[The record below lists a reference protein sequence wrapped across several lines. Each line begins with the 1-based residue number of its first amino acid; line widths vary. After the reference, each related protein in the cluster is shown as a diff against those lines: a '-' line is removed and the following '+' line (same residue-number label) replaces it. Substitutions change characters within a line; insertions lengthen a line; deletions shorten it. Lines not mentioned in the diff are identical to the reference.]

1 MYLDCLY
8 LDMNG
13 VIHQC
18 SHSSDE
24 KLITSRDESEIF
36 LAVFAYVQALFDK
49 IRPSK
54 LFFLAVDG
62 VAPRAKM
69 NQQRSRR
76 FRTAA
81 EKAEAEAKEA
91 KKEQA
96 AMAKILNDPNN
107 VTTSAKA
114 PVKYFDTNCITPGTE
129 FMEKLSAHL
138 CYFIAKRIDEDPNWR
153 NVKIVFSGPEV
164 PGEGEHKVME
174 WIRSERARPD
184 HEANLRHCLYGL
196 DADLIMLGLLSHE
209 PHFSLLREEVT
220 FGRTKKTM
228 GCSGLKS
235 ADQTRFQLL
244 HLGLMRDYMQNEF
257 GGAVADSL
265 PFAYDFERILDDFV
279 LLSLFVGNDF
289 LPHLPHLHI
298 NENALGLLFE
308 AYKTTLP
315 QLDGYLN
322 DCGKINLKRC
332 AQVLKNVVE
341 FERQV
346 FESECADELMS
357 ISAKAKSQNSPQN
370 LQKSTDSSLPPI
382 TPKQRSLFDDFI
394 NNFLKKEKVTYWE
407 CDPELVAKHPEDRVF
422 VAGLAKDFMLILEF
436 TEDHSFVIR
445 KCFEDE
451 EDEFFDPENNDA
463 KWEFSINTAKVIS
476 KYEKR
481 PILSELDPA
490 QLAKSILQHE
500 EALWQ
505 SWKARYY
512 SEKMELRET
521 KARDALIQKYCE
533 GLEWV
538 MAYYYEGVASWS
550 WFFNYHYAPFLSDI
564 IEFLNAEPLSND
576 HVGNYK
582 KAKFELGRPFAPFEQ
597 LMGVLPSLSS
607 ALVPGPLAALMTS
620 PESPILHFFPTE
632 FESDLNGKK
641 NSWEAV
647 VKIPFIDEDLL
658 VKTLNQKYCLLTEV
672 ELRRNRFGD
681 SYTFEYCKTNN
692 GSFNWPAPSASFEPL
707 EESRVKMTIQKI
719 EKPSREELRKGL
731 APGTLF
737 GLEGPPSFPSLRTL
751 PHSSA
756 LQHLDVQVFPGQAS
770 KSMTLA
776 LVITDAHVA
785 KYNGKPSDV
794 FANESVHINWPHLL
808 EAKIVAITDGER
820 VYTRENPNSPI
831 NLTPQLLQKY
841 AGQGVQ
847 DYGQLTGRIEE
858 TYSKRQ
864 GILLAGGVSLLAV
877 LHPFKRLIMDSN
889 SGAIL
894 KEFDETRCEIVPL
907 QLLIFNL
914 PRVDERFQGR
924 AAFASDPIALVAKSF
939 HIGDDVIYVGP
950 MGITFGS
957 VDGYVQDGR
966 ALSVRVEDYESAD
979 LREIVKSSLSRIDT
993 NFLDGKDVAQMLG
1006 VPMWLL
1012 SKLTST
1018 HQILHQGKSVVN
1030 VGFGIK
1036 FEGKSRAVPD
1046 LARRAGPGK
1055 WQYSRK
1061 FIADLEEYVRK
1072 FPQLIAALVK
1082 SGSSSDRPNLETLI
1096 PTPKMDEVKAWLK
1109 SHGYPVGSESAQPC
1123 DRVEMLDSR
1132 GVEELAGMLE
1142 KGKLKSA
1149 LNRGKDLRKLSPC
1162 KPEHL
1167 LTRDTA
1173 RLYCVQ
1179 QSEKQ
1184 QQQLSAGDRALW
1196 CGDGADGVPF
1206 GCPGTILAVFSDST
1220 TATIWFLAD
1229 LNLRGI
1235 GCDLGGF
1242 LPGSL
1247 KNRGLVAHSEKILKL
1262 QPGKRAIKSSGDI
1275 RVNSNVMK
1283 FADATEKSKPHRVNS
1298 AATVAKPAAVVPT
1311 VSAVEILDN
1320 LFQAASLA
1328 SNKLEVKSFKTVG
1341 KQAVQPQ
1348 AEVPVKKAEAP
1359 VQSQAQV
1366 SAQIPAQ
1373 STKHSTATFKKKPA
1387 ATSGTVKISYSTK
1400 TKTTQIEK

>member
-1 MYLDCLY
+1 
-8 LDMNG
+8 MNG

-36 LAVFAYVQALFDK
+36 LAIFAYVQALFDK

-76 FRTAA
+76 FRTAS

-96 AMAKILNDPNN
+96 AMAKVLNDPNGAASN
-107 VTTSAKA
+107 SKT

-138 CYFIAKRIDEDPNWR
+138 CYLIAKRIDEDPNWR

-174 WIRSERARPD
+174 WIRSERTNPN

-220 FGRTKKTM
+220 FGRSKKTV
-228 GCSGLKS
+228 GSSGLKS

-257 GGAVADSL
+257 GGVVAASL
-265 PFAYDFERILDDFV
+265 PFTYDFERILDDFV

-308 AYKTTLP
+308 AYKMTLP

-332 AQVLKNVVE
+332 AKVLENVVK

-357 ISAKAKSQNSPQN
+357 ISTRAKSS
-370 LQKSTDSSLPPI
+370 QKALDSSLPPI
-382 TPKQRSLFDDFI
+382 TPKQRAIFDEFVSQ
-394 NNFLKKEKVTYWE
+394 FLMKEKSTFWE
-407 CDPELVAKHPEDRVF
+407 CDPELIANHPEDRVF
-422 VAGLAKDFMLILEF
+422 VAGLAKDFILILEF
-436 TEDHSFVIR
+436 TEDHSFVLR

-451 EDEFFDPENNDA
+451 EEEFLDPECTEA
-463 KWEFSINTAKVIS
+463 RWEFTINTTKVIS

-490 QLAKSILQHE
+490 QLAQSILQHE
-500 EALWQ
+500 ESLWQ

-512 SEKMELRET
+512 SEKMEIRET
-521 KARDALIQKYCE
+521 KSRDALIQKYCE

-564 IEFLNAEPLSND
+564 IDFLNAAPLSKD

-582 KAKFELGRPFAPFEQ
+582 MSNFELGRPFAPFEQ

-607 ALVPGPLAALMTS
+607 ALVPAPLATLMIS

-681 SYTFEYCKTNN
+681 SYTFEYCK
-692 GSFNWPAPSASFEPL
+692 GASFNWSAPSASFDPL
-707 EESRVKMTIQKI
+707 EDSHVKMIRQEI
-719 EKPSREELRKGL
+719 GKPSREELRKGL
-731 APGTLF
+731 ALGTLF

-756 LQHLDVQVFPGQAS
+756 LQHLDIQVFPGQAS

-776 LVITDAHVA
+776 LVITDEHVA
-785 KYNGKPSDV
+785 KYNGKPFGV
-794 FANESVHINWPHLL
+794 FENESVFINWPHLL
-808 EAKIVAITDGER
+808 EAKIVAVTDGER
-820 VYTRENPNSPI
+820 VYTREKPFYPMD
-831 NLTPQLLQKY
+831 LTPQLLQKY
-841 AGQGVQ
+841 AGQGIQ
-847 DYGQLTGRIEE
+847 DYGQLTERIEE
-858 TYSKRQ
+858 TYLRKQ
-864 GILLAGGVSLLAV
+864 GILLAGGVNMLAV
-877 LHPFKRLIMDSN
+877 LHPFKNLRMDSE

-894 KEFDETRCEIVPL
+894 KEFDEARCEIVPL
-907 QLLIFNL
+907 QLLVFNL

-924 AAFASDPIALVAKSF
+924 DAFSNDPVASVAKSF
-939 HIGDDVIYVGP
+939 HLGDEVIYVGP
-950 MGITFGS
+950 MGIAFGS
-957 VDGYVQDGR
+957 VDGFVQDGR
-966 ALSVRVEDYESAD
+966 ALTIKVEDIDSPD
-979 LREIVKSSLSRIDT
+979 LSEIVKSSTSRIKS
-993 NFLDGKDVAQMLG
+993 NFLAGKEIADKLG

-1018 HQILHQGKSVVN
+1018 LQIIHQGKSVVN

-1036 FEGKSRAVPD
+1036 FEGKARAVPD
-1046 LARRAGPGK
+1046 LARRYSPGK
-1055 WQYSRK
+1055 WEYSRI
-1061 FIADLEEYVRK
+1061 FVAHLEEYVRK
-1072 FPQLIAALVK
+1072 FPNLISALVK
-1082 SGSSSDRPNLETLI
+1082 SGSSSDRPNLETMV
-1096 PTPKMDEVKAWLK
+1096 PNATMDEIKSWLK
-1109 SHGYPVGSESAQPC
+1109 SHGYPVGSESCQPC

-1132 GVEELAGMLE
+1132 GVEELSGLIE
-1142 KGKLKSA
+1142 RSKLKNA

-1173 RLYCVQ
+1173 RLYTVQ
-1179 QSEKQ
+1179 QTAKQ
-1184 QQQLSAGDRALW
+1184 RQLSAGDRAIW

-1206 GCPGTILAVFSDST
+1206 GCPGSITAVFSDST
-1220 TATIWFLAD
+1220 STTIWFLAD

-1247 KNRGLVAHSEKILKL
+1247 KNRGLVARPEKILKL
-1262 QPGKRAIKSSGDI
+1262 PQAKQRQGKFGDI
-1275 RVNSNVMK
+1275 RVNSNIMK
-1283 FADATEKSKPHRVNS
+1283 FADATEKSKPKAIESKIPHKPVNS
-1298 AATVAKPAAVVPT
+1298 HVVPSVT
-1311 VSAVEILDN
+1311 AVEILDN

-1328 SNKLEVKSFKTVG
+1328 SNGPKEAAKMPAKSNVKSNSST
-1341 KQAVQPQ
+1341 QQPGG
-1348 AEVPVKKAEAP
+1348 
-1359 VQSQAQV
+1359 
-1366 SAQIPAQ
+1366 
-1373 STKHSTATFKKKPA
+1373 FKKKPA
-1387 ATSGTVKISYSTK
+1387 TTSGTVKISYSTR
-1400 TKTTQIEK
+1400 TKASQIK